1 MVASRV
7 LKPTGSIRDRGVLIT
22 HRICDAEICSSVEQ
36 HLNHLV
42 PSIHNSRM
50 QFRISLLQYQGHK
63 AISPNLLQSS
73 VQPSHACLLTSLWG
87 SSTSTCPS
95 SMNLRKD
102 LWSFFLMTAITSWCS
117 FFGWSKW
124 RSVCVQE
131 DWRVK
136 RTKSIVCCWSRQVR
150 YN

>member
-1 MVASRV
+1 MVSRV
-7 LKPTGSIRDRGVLIT
+7 LEPTGSIRDRGVLIT
-22 HRICDAEICSSVEQ
+22 HHIFDAEIRSSCEQ
-36 HLNHLV
+36 HFNHLV
-42 PSIHNSRM
+42 PSMKNSRM
-50 QFRISLLQYQGHK
+50 QFRISLLQYQEHK

-95 SMNLRKD
+95 SMNLRID

-117 FFGWSKW
+117 FCGWWKW

-131 DWRVK
+131 EWRVK
-136 RTKSIVCCWSRQVR
+136 RTKSIVCC
-150 YN
+150 